1 MSDEVDTSNDR
12 WDMYVSMM
20 INNAGCIA
28 AKPEVEAVGTCLCCG
43 DELPEG
49 RRWCDA
55 DCRDLWQ
62 KLEGRK

>member
-1 MSDEVDTSNDR
+1 MSDEVDVSNDR

-20 INNAGCIA
+20 INKAGCGA
-28 AKPEVEAVGTCLCCG
+28 AEAVATGECLCCG
-43 DELPEG
+43 EELPEG

>member
-1 MSDEVDTSNDR
+1 MSDEVDVSNDR

-20 INNAGCIA
+20 INKAGGEA
-28 AKPEVEAVGTCLCCG
+28 VEAVATGECLCCG
-43 DELPEG
+43 EELPEG

-62 KLEGRK
+62 KLKGRR